1 MVFQSGRNIEYRF
14 QRKVKV
20 QEAYISLAFKT
31 KQLNGIIFQLHG
43 LKNSH
48 ITLVLQ
54 DGALKVLFNFSP
66 DETDVQSIQLKH
78 PSAMGKFSDNQRHII
93 RLHHKQNQMFSY
105 VLNDNNNPI
114 SSFRN
119 ISGPNIETVLFS
131 EPASL
136 SIGKYTLIVPGI
148 PTAFDG
154 CISGLRYQYLPQNA
168 QVGVNI
174 DMQYLLATKN
184 SNLFPSSPSPVNGS
198 CGQTLPVPPPLP
210 AIIEPQQF
218 KFRNP
223 VVTAAPIGSNFTFA
237 KVVVV
242 IIIIILAIM
251 AIILLFV
258 TLNCISK
265 YRLRYKKKEDEL
277 RLIVNGKPTSFAG
290 TKDNRKFEPMPEPE
304 AEIPLT
310 KMVPKQA
317 EATQSYPQQTSYD
330 PGSISYA
337 PKPQPVAVSAPAKDD
352 DDDDDD
358 DGFFL

>member
-1 MVFQSGRNIEYRF
+1 MVFQSGRNVEYRF

-20 QEAYISLAFKT
+20 QEAYINLAFKT
-31 KQLNGIIFQLHG
+31 NQANGIIFQLHG
-43 LKNSH
+43 LRNSH

-78 PSAMGKFSDNQRHII
+78 PSAMGRFSDNQRHII
-93 RLHHKQNQMFSY
+93 RLHHKQNQMFTY
-105 VLNDNNNPI
+105 VLNDVSNPI

-136 SIGKYTLIVPGI
+136 SVGKYTLVVPGI
-148 PTAFDG
+148 PTAFAG

-168 QVGVNI
+168 QVGINI

-184 SNLFPSSPSPVNGS
+184 SNLFPSNPSPVNGS

-210 AIIEPQQF
+210 TIIEPQQF

-223 VVTAAPIGSNFTFA
+223 VVTAAPIGSEFTFA

-242 IIIIILAIM
+242 VIIVILAIL

-258 TLNCISK
+258 TLNCIAK
-265 YRLRYKKKEDEL
+265 YRLKYKKKEDEL
-277 RLIVNGKPTSFAG
+277 RLIVDGKPTSVAA
-290 TKDNRKFEPMPEPE
+290 TKSSRKFEPMPEPQQ
-304 AEIPLT
+304 EIPLT
-310 KMVPKQA
+310 KMERQHTEP
-317 EATQSYPQQTSYD
+317 TQSYPQQTSYD

-337 PKPQPVAVSAPAKDD
+337 PKPQPVAAPAKDD
-352 DDDDDD
+352 DDDDD
-358 DGFFL
+358 GFFL